1 MKWSKIEQA
10 KEKQTT
16 RTTRIDLTDAEVADF
31 IAFRK
36 HKHDLESL
44 VPSWKQVIDFAEGLK
59 SGSFTLTIQNGKPV
73 RINNP
78 MQTVVIGIKLWKLF
92 DKKMISCILKIVK

>member
-1 MKWSKIEQA
+1 MKWSKIEKA
-10 KEKQTT
+10 KEKQPNKMTS
-16 RTTRIDLTDAEVADF
+16 IDLTDAEIVDF

-36 HKHDLESL
+36 HQSELESL
-44 VPSWKQVIDFAEGLK
+44 IPSWKQVMDFAGDLK

-78 MQTVVIGIKLWKLF
+78 MQTVVIGIINK
-92 DKKMISCILKIVK
+92 

>member
-1 MKWSKIEQA
+1 MKWSKIEKA
-10 KEKQTT
+10 KEKQPNKMTS
-16 RTTRIDLTDAEVADF
+16 IDLTDAEIVDF

-36 HKHDLESL
+36 HQSELESI
-44 VPSWKQVIDFAEGLK
+44 VPSWKQVIDFASDLS

-78 MQTVVIGIKLWKLF
+78 MKTVVIGINITK
-92 DKKMISCILKIVK
+92 

>member
-1 MKWSKIEQA
+1 MKWSKIEKA
-10 KEKQTT
+10 KEKQPNKMTS
-16 RTTRIDLTDAEVADF
+16 IDLTDTEVADF

-36 HKHDLESL
+36 HQHEMELL
-44 VPSWKQVIDFAEGLK
+44 IPSWKEVIDFATDLK

-78 MQTVVIGIKLWKLF
+78 MQTVVIGINLSK
-92 DKKMISCILKIVK
+92 

>member
-10 KEKQTT
+10 KQKP

-36 HKHDLESL
+36 HQSELESL
-44 VPSWKQVIDFAEGLK
+44 VPSWKEVMDFATGLK

-78 MQTVVIGIKLWKLF
+78 MQTVVIGIINKWK
-92 DKKMISCILKIVK
+92 